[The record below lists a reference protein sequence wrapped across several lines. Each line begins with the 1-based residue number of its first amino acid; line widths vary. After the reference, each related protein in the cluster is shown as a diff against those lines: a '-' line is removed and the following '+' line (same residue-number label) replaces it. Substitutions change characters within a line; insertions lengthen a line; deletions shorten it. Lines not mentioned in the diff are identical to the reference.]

1 MDEFGSS
8 EETAFIVEQ
17 IEPLLTGV
25 VETVLKEEAY
35 DDEKTQKWV
44 DSICDG
50 CMKVLVDQNKPFKY
64 TGKKR
69 TDNLQTPGRVTCNS
83 MKAHTHCSSVS
94 AFIMQRNG
102 AGVHH
107 THTTS
112 WDAAND
118 NVIRI
123 IYPPPGQRE
132 QKESHL

>member
-1 MDEFGSS
+1 MDDFSSS

-25 VETVLKEEAY
+25 VETVLKEEVY
-35 DDEKTQKWV
+35 DDSKTQKWV

-64 TGKKR
+64 T
-69 TDNLQTPGRVTCNS
+69 
-83 MKAHTHCSSVS
+83 VS
-94 AFIMQRNG
+94 AFVMQRNG

-118 NVIRI
+118 NVIRVV
-123 IYPPPGQRE
+123 YPPPGQRE
-132 QKESHL
+132 QKESHMHCIVTAHGFSIA